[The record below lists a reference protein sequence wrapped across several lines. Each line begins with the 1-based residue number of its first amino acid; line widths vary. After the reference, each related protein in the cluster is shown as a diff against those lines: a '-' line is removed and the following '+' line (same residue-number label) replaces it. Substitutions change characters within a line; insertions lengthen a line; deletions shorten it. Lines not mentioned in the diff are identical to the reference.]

1 MIFSL
6 EYEKIGLGYNTLD
19 KQDYI
24 ISIDKSAMFIKI
36 TKKFESK
43 VEYHLKIKV
52 LLPGQ
57 SLKEWLVLFVP
68 EGLLIRF
75 FLLLLLL
82 Q

>member
-36 TKKFESK
+36 TKKFKSK

-52 LLPGQ
+52 LLPGH
-57 SLKEWLVLFVP
+57 SLKEWLVFFVP